1 VSKTG
6 KEGIKKRRLL
16 LTTNTYRKNN
26 SIGGDKRRKIYFNLQ
41 IIKQQGAENDFFIFS
56 LFRQNP

>member
-1 VSKTG
+1 L
-6 KEGIKKRRLL
+6 I
-16 LTTNTYRKNN
+16 TNTYRKDN